1 MNSRTIYNLM
11 ASHGCVEDMVFFA
24 ELMKGMYLVVIGCI

>member
-24 ELMKGMYLVVIGCI
+24 ELMKGTMYLCI